1 MDEKENQFYSTFTIL
16 TDLLD
21 NMEGPIYD
29 FLEEMKNDNTK
40 RKTES
45 DLNLLKTWLLD
56 NGEQRE
62 PRAIRP
68 SELDLYLARFYL
80 EAKKK
85 NGEPYEPSSLSSL
98 QTSLIRYFKENDYE
112 EDIKTSA
119 RFSHS
124 RAVLSAKQ
132 KQLKAM
138 GLGNKRNKAHPF
150 DDDDITK
157 LWESGELGTGKSI
170 PS

>member
-1 MDEKENQFYSTFTIL
+1 MD
-16 TDLLD
+16 
-21 NMEGPIYD
+21 GPTYD

-45 DLNLLKTWLLD
+45 DLNLLKTRLLD

-62 PRAIRP
+62 PMAMPPR
-68 SELDLYLARFYL
+68 ELDLYLARFYL
-80 EAKKK
+80 EAKME
-85 NGEPYEPSSLSSL
+85 NGEPYEASSLSSL
-98 QTSLIRYFKENDYE
+98 HTSLIRYFKRNDYE

-132 KQLKAM
+132 KQLKAV
-138 GLGNKRNKAHPF
+138 
-150 DDDDITK
+150 
-157 LWESGELGTGKSI
+157 
-170 PS
+170 